1 MECIWREILSIDFLQ
16 LLNPIVQ
23 FLCSFAWFW
32 SASMVQFAQNAATRP
47 NWLWKWCL
55 QWELGDFVSTNV
67 KCTRRIWEIAKEVPF
82 KATEVQQK
90 PYNTRACFALYWDQS
105 RLCRISPYNFHE
117 CPTWALTA
125 DAPKTVFRRGQ
136 CAKKS
141 LPLRFFTGLIRIHSS
156 QTARPVARICK
167 NLLCRWCPFE
177 ATQTDYLTNFD
188 HLYGSH

>member
-32 SASMVQFAQNAATRP
+32 SAIMVQFAQNAATRP
-47 NWLWKWCL
+47 NWLWKWGL
-55 QWELGDFVSTNV
+55 QWELGDFVSTNAHGGFGRL
-67 KCTRRIWEIAKEVPF
+67 KKRFHLR
-82 KATEVQQK
+82 QQK
-90 PYNTRACFALYWDQS
+90 SNKSLTVPGHVLHCTGLKVGYVEFLHT
-105 RLCRISPYNFHE
+105 NFQK

-141 LPLRFFTGLIRIHSS
+141 LPLRFFTGFIRIHSS
-156 QTARPVARICK
+156 QTARPIARICK